1 MLIRVE
7 SVGRDR
13 VEQCQNGSRQVKRG
27 WENVRGEHGVETEAV
42 KKIFM
47 SLRRNLETGRD

>member
-42 KKIFM
+42 KIFM